1 MAEKFDTKLVHAG
14 YSSDS
19 NQHSVAVPVYATAS
33 YEIVT
38 PERGDRL
45 RSGAELGDLYSRLS
59 NPTNSV
65 LEARV
70 ASLDGG
76 VGAVA
81 VASGM
86 AAISG
91 TIIAVTGGA
100 GRILS
105 TYEIYGG
112 AFDLENDIFPQL
124 GIEFDRVKHSA
135 SLEEWEA
142 NIKEDTKAIYVE
154 SISNPQARLLDID
167 GIAKIA
173 QPSEGGEKLVIVL
186 LMQSDRGL
194 I

>member
-1 MAEKFDTKLVHAG
+1 MAEKFDTKLIHAG

-100 GRILS
+100 GRILRPVCEGDGNDRAGGS
-105 TYEIYGG
+105 CRGDKDGG
-112 AFDLENDIFPQL
+112 AGKR
-124 GIEFDRVKHSA
+124 GI
-135 SLEEWEA
+135 
-142 NIKEDTKAIYVE
+142 
-154 SISNPQARLLDID
+154 
-167 GIAKIA
+167 
-173 QPSEGGEKLVIVL
+173 QPE
-186 LMQSDRGL
+186 RA
-194 I
+194 

>member
-1 MAEKFDTKLVHAG
+1 MAEKFHMKLIHAG

-91 TIIAVTGGA
+91 TIIAVTGGS
-100 GRILS
+100 GRNTGGIPILR
-105 TYEIYGG
+105 YHCHKDPEIPPQQPEIRPG
-112 AFDLENDIFPQL
+112 AVWHN
-124 GIEFDRVKHSA
+124 HA
-135 SLEEWEA
+135 
-142 NIKEDTKAIYVE
+142 EDNL
-154 SISNPQARLLDID
+154 SIRHLPTF
-167 GIAKIA
+167 
-173 QPSEGGEKLVIVL
+173 
-186 LMQSDRGL
+186 
-194 I
+194 